1 MRDYSEYVSSLRGTV
16 LFVGMSDE
24 EIAVVLNAMQPP
36 VVSGPPSRPAD
47 GSPHR
52 AFRIVARTDPYR
64 KPCPGRFAYG
74 MQGHGEPGMLMGE
87 ILVLSRKE
95 EFMKPTPL
103 EIKPKLPSISWQM
116 EMLELT
122 PEMITRFYG
131 AKVAAAQGKMLRNFL
146 GMLAQ
151 KVVDVRRELF
161 LERSGYDIYAP
172 ENLLQ

>member
-1 MRDYSEYVSSLRGTV
+1 MPTLRGTV
-16 LFVGMSDE
+16 LFVDMSDD
-24 EIAVVLNAMQPP
+24 EIVTVLNAMQPP
-36 VVSGPPSRPAD
+36 VVFGPPSRPAD
-47 GSPHR
+47 GSPHK
-52 AFRIVARTDPYR
+52 AFWIVARTNP
-64 KPCPGRFAYG
+64 PHEPHPGKFAYG
-74 MQGHGEPGMLMGE
+74 TQEHGEPGMVMGE

-103 EIKPKLPSISWQM
+103 GIKPMLPKVSWEM

-122 PEMITRFYG
+122 PAMITQFYG
-131 AKVAAAQGKMLRNFL
+131 AEVAPAQGKMIRNLL

-151 KVVDVRRELF
+151 KVVDVRRDLY